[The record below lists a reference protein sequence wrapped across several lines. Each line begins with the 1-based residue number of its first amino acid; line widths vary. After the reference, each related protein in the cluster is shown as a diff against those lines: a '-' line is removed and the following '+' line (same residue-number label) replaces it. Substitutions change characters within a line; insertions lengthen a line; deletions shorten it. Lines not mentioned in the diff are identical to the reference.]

1 MTLIPPASSLHYAA
15 LLQLNDEAQNA
26 RKGLGRFFSRQETI
40 YRAAFLQ
47 TFAYATRDVYT
58 KAEYFDFIQDISNAF
73 ATRNYDGVRELI
85 EKNVTFTLSEDAHVK
100 ND

>member
-1 MTLIPPASSLHYAA
+1 MNIAPALSGPYTA

-26 RKGLGRFFSRQETI
+26 RKGLGRFFTRQEAI

-47 TFAYATRDVYT
+47 TFAYATKDVYAT
-58 KAEYFDFIQDISNAF
+58 AEYFDFVQDISNAF

-85 EKNVTFTLSEDAHVK
+85 EKNVTFTLSEEAHVK
-100 ND
+100 NE